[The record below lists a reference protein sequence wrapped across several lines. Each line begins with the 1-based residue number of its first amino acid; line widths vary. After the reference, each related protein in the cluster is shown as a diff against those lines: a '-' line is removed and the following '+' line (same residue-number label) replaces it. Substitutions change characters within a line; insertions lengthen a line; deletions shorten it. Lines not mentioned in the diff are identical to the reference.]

1 MIISGAHYQFV
12 PGRGLGYNQAS
23 MSLSVGIVGLPN
35 AGKSTLFNALVAR
48 QLAAVAAHPFT
59 TIEPNTGVVPIPDA
73 RLEKLSAL
81 LHPGKTTPASITF
94 VDIAGLV
101 AGAHQGEGLGNAFLS
116 HIFGVDAICHL
127 LRAFEDPNVTHVAG
141 KLNPT
146 RDLETVKT
154 ELKLKDLEILG
165 RLKEAKKQDQNL
177 KSVIQKYE
185 EAINRGE
192 AIASVHLPHEEEEAA
207 RSISLLCA
215 KPYFAVLNVSEDQL
229 TKESENVNAWKQALG
244 DVVVVSAK
252 VEQELTE
259 LPETERLEYRQMV
272 GISEALLDR
281 IIGTAYRIL
290 NLITFYTVKGA
301 DSGGPPSQGATARQ
315 GEIRAW
321 ALPDGSTAVE
331 AAGRVHSDFSKGF
344 ISAEVIGVEE
354 LIALGGWRQAKEKG
368 KVRTEG
374 KDYQMQDGNVVE
386 FKIGRKLV
394 SLLAY

>member
-1 MIISGAHYQFV
+1 
-12 PGRGLGYNQAS
+12 

-48 QLAAVAAHPFT
+48 QLAVTAAHPFT

-73 RLEKLSAL
+73 KLEKLSAL
-81 LHPGKTTPASITF
+81 LHPGKTTSASITF

-116 HIFGVDAICHL
+116 HIFGVDAICHV
-127 LRAFEDPNVTHVAG
+127 LRAFEDPNVTHVEG
-141 KLNPT
+141 ELDPM

-177 KSVIQKYE
+177 ISTIQKYE
-185 EAINRGE
+185 EAMNRGE
-192 AIASVHLPHEEEEAA
+192 AIASVHLTYEEEEASQ
-207 RSISLLCA
+207 SISLLSA

-229 TKESENVNAWKQALG
+229 TKESEKVKTWKQAVG
-244 DVVVVSAK
+244 DVAVVSAK
-252 VEQELTE
+252 VEQELTD

-301 DSGGPPSQGATARQ
+301 DTGG
-315 GEIRAW
+315 ELRAW
-321 ALPDGSTAVE
+321 ALPEGSTAVE
-331 AAGRVHSDFSKGF
+331 AAGRVHSDFAKGF
-344 ISAEVIGVEE
+344 ISAEVIGVDE

-374 KDYQMQDGNVVE
+374 KEYQMQDGNIVE
-386 FKIGRKLV
+386 FKIGR
-394 SLLAY
+394 